1 MRGNLRLSAVPNPAV
16 SSRVTQVH
24 RTTTTA
30 TLLVTVAVSAL
41 SGCVTVQR
49 PVAPGPP
56 AAPSLPAAPRP
67 DGQAEPQIVQAPAR
81 EALELI
87 GPSREAKPGAPA
99 THRAAPPSPAQEQA
113 PRQQPPRT
121 HPEHPAHPAH
131 PETRRPPHPHVEIP
145 DVATAVPKNPD
156 VCGLGKRYGGWR
168 KDSPEA
174 RICEQTY
181 GR

>member
-1 MRGNLRLSAVPNPAV
+1 M
-16 SSRVTQVH
+16 H

-49 PVAPGPP
+49 PVLPGPP
-56 AAPSLPAAPRP
+56 AGLPSQPSAPRP
-67 DGQAEPQIVQAPAR
+67 DGRAEPQIVQAPAK

-87 GPSREAKPGAPA
+87 EPSR
-99 THRAAPPSPAQEQA
+99 RAAPSAPVSRDAAPAASAAAPAPGQQA
-113 PRQQPPRT
+113 PRV
-121 HPEHPAHPAH
+121 HPHPGPAH
-131 PETRRPPHPHVEIP
+131 PERHPKAPRQPRVEIP
-145 DVATAVPKNPD
+145 DVAKSVPKNPD
-156 VCGLGKRYGGWR
+156 VCKLGKQYGGWR

-174 RICEQTY
+174 VICEQTY

>member
-1 MRGNLRLSAVPNPAV
+1 VRSNLCLSAVPNPAV
-16 SSRVTQVH
+16 SSRVAQVH

-49 PVAPGPP
+49 PPVPGPP

-67 DGQAEPQIVQAPAR
+67 DGQSEPQIVQAPAR

-99 THRAAPPSPAQEQA
+99 THRGAPPSAAQERA
-113 PRQQPPRT
+113 PQQEAPRT
-121 HPEHPAHPAH
+121 HPQHPAHPAH
-131 PETRRPPHPHVEIP
+131 PENRQPPQPRVEIP

-156 VCGLGKRYGGWR
+156 VCGLGKKYGGWR